1 MRTARDRSQS
11 KAIDLFPEMRTCPA
25 CKSTLR
31 ERYRK
36 ERCIVRLNGILQV
49 TSHFLHCTMPVC
61 VMNGA
66 TYRPATEDL
75 LAMRGATFGLD
86 VVAAI
91 GELRFRENLTLLQ
104 IQERLSGRCRIS
116 IKEVE
121 LLCEV
126 FLSMV
131 TTKASTDP
139 KIREELREQGGIV
152 LSIDGVQPE
161 KGNETLYILRDVI
174 SGRVLAAR
182 NLLSSA
188 TSEIEALFEEVKA
201 MGVPIIGL
209 VSDKQHSFVAAAAR
223 AFPNIPH
230 QICQYHYMRDLT
242 LPIIEAD
249 RAMKKELRAKIRGI
263 RSIERSFVSSSD
275 RDAPIIMDYCLA
287 VREVMRDDG
296 RYPFHPPG
304 VRLYDRL
311 SLIAASVQRSL
322 ARRKSDGLQRLANL
336 LTAITPFTERATKL
350 QQAFAWIGEVQG
362 ILEEES
368 EGLQSQKRLME
379 KVSAIEKDHACF
391 FWAEHL
397 SKLTDSFSPRLFV
410 YRQIPELPKTNNDL
424 EIFIGRLKKSRRH
437 VTGRKNTQAFVLREG
452 GAAAILY
459 GLPKETHWG
468 DFILEADRDAFVQNL
483 ETLRRRAQRK
493 KTWSIKRKMPIFLE
507 SLEGRYAA

>member
-1 MRTARDRSQS
+1 MRTTRDRSQS
-11 KAIDLFPEMRTCPA
+11 EALDLFPDMRVCPA

-31 ERYRK
+31 ERSRK
-36 ERCIVRLNGILQV
+36 ERWIVRLSGILRV
-49 TSHFLHCTMPVC
+49 TSRFLHCTTPVC

-66 TYRPATEDL
+66 TYRPAAEDL

-91 GELRFRENLTLLQ
+91 GELRFRENLTLLR
-104 IQERLSGRCRIS
+104 IQERLSEQCSIS
-116 IKEVE
+116 IKEIE

-126 FLSMV
+126 FLSLV
-131 TTKASTDP
+131 TTKAASDP

-161 KGNETLYILRDVI
+161 KGNEILYLLRDVI
-174 SGRVLAAR
+174 SGRVLIAR

-188 TSEIEALFEEVKA
+188 TSEIEALFDEVKA

-223 AFPNIPH
+223 SFPNIPH

-311 SLIAASVQRSL
+311 SLIATSIRRSL
-322 ARRKSDGLQRLANL
+322 AHRKTAGLQRLAEL
-336 LTAITPFTERATKL
+336 LAAIVPFAERAINL

-362 ILEEES
+362 ILEKES
-368 EGLQSQKRLME
+368 AALQSQRCLLE
-379 KVSAIEKDHACF
+379 KVAEIEKGHVCSP
-391 FWAEHL
+391 WAEHL
-397 SKLTDSFSPRLFV
+397 SKLTLSFSPRLFV
-410 YRQIPELPKTNNDL
+410 YRQIPELPKTNNEL

-437 VTGRKNTQAFVLREG
+437 VTGRKNTQTFVLREG

-468 DFILEADRDAFVQNL
+468 DFILDADREAFAQNL
-483 ETLRRRAQRK
+483 ETIRRRAQRQK
-493 KTWSIKRKMPIFLE
+493 SWSIKRKMPVFLE
-507 SLEGRYAA
+507 NLEGSYAA